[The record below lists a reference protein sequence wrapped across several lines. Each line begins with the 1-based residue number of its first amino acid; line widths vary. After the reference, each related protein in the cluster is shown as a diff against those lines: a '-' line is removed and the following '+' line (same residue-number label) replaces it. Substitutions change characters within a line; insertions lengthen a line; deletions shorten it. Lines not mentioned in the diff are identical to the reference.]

1 MQLEDTTETRRWR
14 EHRRKLKNIQKYV
27 HHRKGLQFNAKQ
39 TEFNQSVNEIYWRRV
54 KINFCFFS
62 SYVFLFPLPPHAT
75 DGLITPIIVVPPL
88 DVTLIRNLALAISF
102 LLFLFNANHVPRS
115 FLF

>member
-1 MQLEDTTETRRWR
+1 MQLEDTTETRRLR
-14 EHRRKLKNIQKYV
+14 EHRRKLKNKQKYV
-27 HHRKGLQFNAKQ
+27 HHRKGLLFNAKQ
-39 TEFNQSVNEIYWRRV
+39 MEFNQSVNEIYWRRV
-54 KINFCFFS
+54 EINVCFFS
-62 SYVFLFPLPPHAT
+62 SYVFLFPLPPHVT
-75 DGLITPIIVVPPL
+75 DGLIVPIIVVPPL